1 MTRHARIVD
10 ELGRLI
16 VSGALG
22 TERPIVPEELGRR
35 FSASRTVVREALRV
49 LESKGMVTA
58 RPRVG
63 TWTRPPEHW
72 DAIDPDVIA
81 WRVAGP
87 DRPRHLADLY
97 ELRLAIEPQA
107 ARMAAWHRRPDE
119 LAVLVATYGLMA
131 DAADLRAFQEADC
144 AFHAALLRASGNPL
158 IAQLHIPVVT
168 ALEEVPG
175 DDVLAAHSLVVAMVL
190 GKDADGAE
198 SASRRLLETV
208 VPPLDH
214 ACRPP
219 DHACR
224 PSSHACRPSGHAGPA
239 CG

>member
-16 VSGALG
+16 VAG
-22 TERPIVPEELGRR
+22 TFGTGGPIVPEDIGRR

-49 LESKGMVTA
+49 LESKGMVAA

-63 TWTRPPEHW
+63 TWARTPEHW

-87 DRPRHLADLY
+87 ECGKQLAELL
-97 ELRLAIEPQA
+97 ELRQAIEPQA

-119 LAVLVATYGLMA
+119 LAVLVAAYGLMA
-131 DAADLRAFQEADC
+131 DAADVQTFREADR
-144 AFHAALLRASGNPL
+144 AFHAALLRASGNTL
-158 IAQLHIPVVT
+158 IARLHIPVVA

-175 DDVLAAHSLVVAMVL
+175 DEVLVAHSRVVAMVL
-190 GKDADGAE
+190 GKNADGAE
-198 SASRRLLETV
+198 SAARRLLETTHPV
-208 VPPLDH
+208 L
-214 ACRPP
+214 
-219 DHACR
+219 
-224 PSSHACRPSGHAGPA
+224 
-239 CG
+239 

>member
-1 MTRHARIVD
+1 MTLHARIVD

-16 VSGALG
+16 VDGAFG
-22 TERPIVPEELGRR
+22 AGQPIVPEDIGRR

-49 LESKGMVTA
+49 LESKGMVAA

-87 DRPRHLADLY
+87 DGRGQLAELL
-97 ELRLAIEPQA
+97 ELRMAIEPQA

-119 LAVLVATYGLMA
+119 LAVLAAAFELMA
-131 DAADLRAFQEADC
+131 EAVDLKAFQEADR
-144 AFHAALLRASGNPL
+144 AFHAALFRASGNAL
-158 IAQLHIPVVT
+158 IARLHVPVVA
-168 ALEEVPG
+168 ALEEIPG
-175 DDVLAAHSLVVAMVL
+175 DGALVAHSRLVTMVLA
-190 GKDADGAE
+190 KNADGAE

-208 VPPLDH
+208 AP
-214 ACRPP
+214 
-219 DHACR
+219 
-224 PSSHACRPSGHAGPA
+224 
-239 CG
+239 

>member
-16 VSGALG
+16 VSGAFG
-22 TERPIVPEELGRR
+22 AEQPIVPEDIGRR

-49 LESKGMVTA
+49 LETKGMVAA

-87 DRPRHLADLY
+87 ERSRQLAELF

-131 DAADLRAFQEADC
+131 DAADLRAFQEADR
-144 AFHAALLRASGNPL
+144 AFHAALLRASGNAL
-158 IAQLHIPVVT
+158 IAQLRVPVVA
-168 ALEEVPG
+168 ALEEIPG
-175 DDVLAAHSLVVAMVL
+175 DDVLAAHSRVVAMVL
-190 GKDADGAE
+190 GKNADGAE
-198 SASRRLLETV
+198 SATRRLLETFA
-208 VPPLDH
+208 P
-214 ACRPP
+214 AAP
-219 DHACR
+219 DR
-224 PSSHACRPSGHAGPA
+224 V
-239 CG
+239 